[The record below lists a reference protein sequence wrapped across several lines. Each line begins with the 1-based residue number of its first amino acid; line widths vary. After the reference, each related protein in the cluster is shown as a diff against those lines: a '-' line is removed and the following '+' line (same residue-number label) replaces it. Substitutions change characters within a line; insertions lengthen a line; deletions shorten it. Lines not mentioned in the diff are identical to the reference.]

1 MHPKRFVNEMNKQVK
16 NSVLLVLAILILAVS
31 VNMFLGPH
39 HIAAGG
45 VSGIGILAESL
56 FGINRAWV
64 VLGLNVVMLILAA
77 IFLGEKVFYKTLI
90 GSILF
95 PLSLRV
101 VPQIMLTEDRLL
113 SVIMGSAIF
122 ASGVA
127 ILYSIQASSGGT
139 TIPPLIFQKYFNINT
154 SVGLFFTD
162 MVIVFMS
169 LYVFGIEEF
178 LFAILSIG
186 LTSIVMTYIETGLK
200 RRKAIMILSINHSET
215 IRVKL
220 LDEVNRGM
228 TLFDVRGGKDG
239 IERDMIMT
247 VVSNQEYPK
256 VREIIEAVDPTCF
269 MITYEVSEVHGLGFT
284 YQPIQ

>member
-1 MHPKRFVNEMNKQVK
+1 MRQRNQVEKMSKKVK
-16 NSVLLVLAILILAVS
+16 NGVLLVLAILILAVS
-31 VNMFLGPH
+31 INMFLGPH

-45 VSGIGILAESL
+45 VSGIGILMESL
-56 FGINRAWV
+56 FGIDRAWV
-64 VLGLNVVMLILAA
+64 VMGLNVVMLVLAA
-77 IFLGEKVFYKTLI
+77 IFLGRKIFLNTLI

-95 PLSLRV
+95 PLALRF

-113 SVIMGSAIF
+113 SVIMGSVIF

-139 TIPPLIFQKYFNINT
+139 TIPPLIFQKYFNLST

-169 LYVFGIEEF
+169 LYVFGFEEF

-200 RRKAIMILSINHSET
+200 RRKAIMILSLNHSEA
-215 IRVKL
+215 IRFQL
-220 LDEVNRGM
+220 LEEMNRGM

-239 IERDMIMT
+239 VERDMIMT

-256 VREIIEAVDPTCF
+256 VREIIEAIDPTCF